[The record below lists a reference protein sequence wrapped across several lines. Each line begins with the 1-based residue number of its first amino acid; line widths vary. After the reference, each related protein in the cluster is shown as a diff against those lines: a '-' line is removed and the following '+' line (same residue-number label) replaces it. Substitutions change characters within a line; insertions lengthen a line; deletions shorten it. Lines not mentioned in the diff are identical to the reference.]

1 MNSNVLNRDINSLV
15 KTFLIII
22 PIIVLVISI
31 LGYIMVK
38 RCFKPLAEVS
48 KAADIS
54 LKTSKE
60 VLQGNTHME
69 NLLKAMNEINNT
81 SSKINKINKTIEDIA
96 FQTNILALNAAV
108 EAARAG
114 SAGKGFAVVADE
126 VRNLA
131 NKCSEAS
138 NQASLLINDSSVAVD
153 KGMNYATETA
163 SYLQNIFQLL
173 LNLQMLRQ
181 IHLTH

>member
-126 VRNLA
+126 VRKLA
-131 NKCSEAS
+131 EK
-138 NQASLLINDSSVAVD
+138 
-153 KGMNYATETA
+153 TA
-163 SYLQNIFQLL
+163 SSTKQINEMLQENNRLSEE
-173 LNLQMLRQ
+173 
-181 IHLTH
+181 LTHKM